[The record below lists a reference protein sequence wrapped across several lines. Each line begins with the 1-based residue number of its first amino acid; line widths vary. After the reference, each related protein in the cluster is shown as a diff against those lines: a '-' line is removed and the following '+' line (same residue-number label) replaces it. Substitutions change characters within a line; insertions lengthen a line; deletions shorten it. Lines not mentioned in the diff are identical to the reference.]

1 MAHYREGLPKFE
13 KLEKHA
19 IIRSF
24 RQTANEGGEFD
35 VDQFFSKIVKNDKP
49 ETLKSVLNA
58 VEEDLIGPTYKPE
71 ILRSQLANYFV
82 RENLLTK
89 GIAKGINTSNFHT
102 KLIDLKGTGPVL
114 FGKNYKKF

>member
-1 MAHYREGLPKFE
+1 MKKYKTEFIPIDSEHFSIFE
-13 KLEKHA
+13 L
-19 IIRSF
+19 I
-24 RQTANEGGEFD
+24 
-35 VDQFFSKIVKNDKP
+35 KNDKP

-114 FGKNYKKF
+114 FGKNYKKVLK